1 MYRPVFLV
9 TVCAVG
15 AAAAVHPAGLAFAGG
30 QIPQLKSVDGL
41 STSSRRPTLR
51 NALTQLR
58 AKGDDS
64 WVTTAKRSVTTS
76 FFAAS
81 LALSGFV
88 GVVPSVPVFAENGLL
103 PEAKITHASS
113 VLSGN
118 FQLAEDGASALKMPD
133 LKDIKIPKPG
143 DDIVLPTGGKFK
155 FGGDPNKKN

>member
-30 QIPQLKSVDGL
+30 QIPQLKSHGL

-81 LALSGFV
+81 LALLGFV

-118 FQLAEDGASALKMPD
+118 FQLAEDGASALKVSVLRPTSVFSRLARWFPD
-133 LKDIKIPKPG
+133 VQDQAIAC
-143 DDIVLPTGGKFK
+143 
-155 FGGDPNKKN
+155 

>member
-1 MYRPVFLV
+1 MYRPVYFV

-30 QIPQLKSVDGL
+30 QIPQLKSVNVL
-41 STSSRRPTLR
+41 STFSRCPVLR

-64 WVTTAKRSVTTS
+64 WVTTAKRSATTS

-88 GVVPSVPVFAENGLL
+88 GFVPSVPVFAELL
-103 PEAKITHASS
+103 PEAKIIHAPP

-118 FQLAEDGASALKMPD
+118 FQLAEDGASALKVS
-133 LKDIKIPKPG
+133 
-143 DDIVLPTGGKFK
+143 VLRPATIFSRLAR
-155 FGGDPNKKN
+155 